1 MALTLNG
8 SGKII
13 GNKELLPPIDLAVQ
27 NNEIAAIQADIEHMD
42 AFLSL
47 LENDKS
53 YLANE
58 IMYDGNAV
66 AGPDELFIY
75 SPDMGEYPRL
85 TPEKMVRFWG
95 QLYGVEID
103 IAKILTLTEL
113 THVRTKKIKLLT
125 YYEKKRLQFA
135 RSLIQKTSIYVF
147 KEPTYQLDLQSKKV
161 FNHVLTEIKR
171 MNGVVIL
178 LTSSLEEGIRLGS
191 KVFRL
196 NERGMQ
202 EVELDEEI
210 IEQEEVK
217 DELTND
223 EELFQQ
229 RFEKISAKTEDKFIL
244 FDPLEIDYIETRERQ
259 TVLHVN
265 NEEFYSTVTLKDLE
279 SKLLPYGF
287 YRCHRSYLVNL
298 QRVREVIVWS
308 KNSYSLTLDNRN
320 EQVVPLSK
328 SKYGEL
334 KALLNW

>member
-1 MALTLNG
+1 M
-8 SGKII
+8 
-13 GNKELLPPIDLAVQ
+13 
-27 NNEIAAIQADIEHMD
+27 H
-42 AFLSL
+42 
-47 LENDKS
+47 
-53 YLANE
+53 
-58 IMYDGNAV
+58 
-66 AGPDELFIY
+66 
-75 SPDMGEYPRL
+75 
-85 TPEKMVRFWG
+85 
-95 QLYGVEID
+95 
-103 IAKILTLTEL
+103 
-113 THVRTKKIKLLT
+113 
-125 YYEKKRLQFA
+125 
-135 RSLIQKTSIYVF
+135 
-147 KEPTYQLDLQSKKV
+147 
-161 FNHVLTEIKR
+161 
-171 MNGVVIL
+171 GVVIL

-191 KVFRL
+191 KVYRL
-196 NERGMQ
+196 NDRGMQ

-217 DELTND
+217 DEIPND

-265 NEEFYSTVTLKDLE
+265 NEEFYSTVTMKDLE
-279 SKLLPYGF
+279 TKLLPYGF

-308 KNSYSLTLDNRN
+308 KNSYSLTLDSRN